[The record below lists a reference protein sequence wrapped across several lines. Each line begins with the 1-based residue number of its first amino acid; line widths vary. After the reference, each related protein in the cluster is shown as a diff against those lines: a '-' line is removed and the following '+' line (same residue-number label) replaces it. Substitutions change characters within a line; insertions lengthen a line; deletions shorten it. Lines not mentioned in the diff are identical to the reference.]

1 MTIEE
6 DYFVWL
12 CDLITDEDFNPSRYQ
27 SLLRKLYHTTFRWVM
42 ENDEN
47 RASDGLDLRDVFAMT
62 TNRDIYD
69 VRMSLTFACSVLEV
83 MVALAKRCENQIMED
98 LFVGP
103 RVGRWFLVMLTS
115 LGLSR
120 EYDDLYD
127 ENYTD
132 YIIDSFLDRKYEYD
146 GDGGLFRIADTQVDL
161 RDLEIWYQM
170 NLYLCNLEAG

>member
-12 CDLITDEDFNPSRYQ
+12 CDSITDEDFNPSRYQ

-62 TNRDIYD
+62 TNKDIYG
-69 VRMSLTFACSVLEV
+69 VRMSLSFPCSVLEV

-98 LFVGP
+98 LLVGP

-132 YIIDSFLDRKYEYD
+132 YIIDGFLDRKYERD
-146 GDGGLFRIADTQVDL
+146 GDGGLFRVVGTQVDL